1 MKGRIRLLVG
11 FLMVFG
17 GAGILDNGDPE
28 LGWGFF
34 VLVTVGVA
42 LIASGLQH
50 IRKGFDNLL

>member
-17 GAGILDNGDPE
+17 AAGILDNGDPE

-34 VLVTVGVA
+34 VLATVGVG
-42 LIASGLQH
+42 LIASGLEH
-50 IRKGFDNLL
+50 IRKPV